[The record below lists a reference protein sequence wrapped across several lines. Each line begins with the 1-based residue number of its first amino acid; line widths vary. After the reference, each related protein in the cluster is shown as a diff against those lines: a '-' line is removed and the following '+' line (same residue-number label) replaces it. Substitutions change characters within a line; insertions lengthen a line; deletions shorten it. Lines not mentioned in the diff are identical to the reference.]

1 VQPNQAEAAEGARVV
16 KRRPVGAEIERRL
29 RDARAPGSANRI
41 TARQLREWTRN
52 YLKSRDEDI
61 KLHPE
66 AAGWPHWDLWMMDRE
81 WENALFAVISFWPPP
96 RGIEFF
102 CGTGGSSPVRAFCE
116 HDAPDDPAGL
126 FDQMRGRFRVPR
138 GRLRVNRG
146 AAERW
151 LGREW

>member
-1 VQPNQAEAAEGARVV
+1 VA

-29 RDARAPGSANRI
+29 SDARAPGSANRI
-41 TARQLREWTRN
+41 TSRQLREWAQE
-52 YLKSRDEDI
+52 YLQCRDEDI
-61 KLHPE
+61 KHHPE
-66 AAGWPHWDLWMMDRE
+66 AAGRPHWDLWMMDGE

-102 CGTGGSSPVRAFCE
+102 CGTGGSLPVRSFCE
-116 HDAPDDPAGL
+116 HDAPDDPARL
-126 FDQMRGRFRVPR
+126 FDQMRVRFTVRR

-151 LGREW
+151 LGRGW